1 MANPS
6 IGYVIEKLGRL
17 PDYKGL
23 FEAAFDGRGPGI
35 ETVGMAIASYER
47 TIISGNSPFDR
58 WRFGGDEKAI
68 GEAAKRGFRLFT
80 GKANCVVCHTADDRQ
95 ALLTD
100 DAFHNTGLGWEDSVG
115 GGPAEYPVQLA
126 PGVVVRVPS
135 ATVESFGEPPPSDLG
150 RYEVTQNPAD
160 RWRYKTPSLRNV
172 ALTSPYMHNGV
183 FGSLRDV
190 VEFYNKGGIPNPLLD
205 PEIRPLGLTRGE
217 MGDIVSFL
225 ESLTGDNIE
234 TLVRDAFAA
243 PVGDRH

>member
-1 MANPS
+1 VVRRDA
-6 IGYVIEKLGRL
+6 GEWYTTGVDLHR
-17 PDYKGL
+17 
-23 FEAAFDGRGPGI
+23 
-35 ETVGMAIASYER
+35 
-47 TIISGNSPFDR
+47 SGNYSRAILCYDHALKLDPKDACV
-58 WRFGGDEKAI
+58 WFGKG
-68 GEAAKRGFRLFT
+68 
-80 GKANCVVCHTADDRQ
+80 N
-95 ALLTD
+95 AL
-100 DAFHNTGLGWEDSVG
+100 
-115 GGPAEYPVQLA
+115 
-126 PGVVVRVPS
+126 
-135 ATVESFGEPPPSDLG
+135 SDLG